1 MVDNALTFNSV
12 DFLPASYRE
21 EGHQQRTQGWRIAVL
36 LIIGGCLVGAT
47 IYQERLYRLAARE
60 LNEVSAQHTKTISLT
75 SELANL
81 ETKLNQARSEA
92 ELLTYLR
99 HPWPR
104 TRILASVLSQLPEA
118 ITLTELHIARE
129 MPPAA
134 PVQPSPPPT
143 DPKAAVKVP
152 LATESDLTKLREER
166 DPAFWV
172 VSVQGTTTEAAA
184 LHEFL
189 GCLARES
196 IFTKVDLGSI
206 SSSPTTPGASQ
217 FTARLVIRPGYGQ
230 PHGPKVA
237 AALAGMPDHGA
248 KEQVR

>member
-21 EGHQQRTQGWRIAVL
+21 EGHKQRTKVWRVGL
-36 LIIGGCLVGAT
+36 LLVVGGAIVAAT
-47 IYQERLYRLAARE
+47 IYQERLYRLATSE
-60 LNEVSAQHTKTISLT
+60 LNEVSDQYAKTISLT
-75 SELANL
+75 DQLVDLQA
-81 ETKLNQARSEA
+81 KLDQARSKA

-118 ITLTELHIARE
+118 ITLTEIHITRE
-129 MPPAA
+129 TPPAA
-134 PVQPSPPPT
+134 PVQPSPPPS
-143 DPKAAVKVP
+143 DPKAVVKVP
-152 LATESDLTKLREER
+152 LPAESDLAKLREER

-172 VSVQGTTTEAAA
+172 VSVHGTTVEAAA

-189 GCLARES
+189 GRLGRES
-196 IFTKVDLGSI
+196 LFTKVDLGSI
-206 SSSPTTPGASQ
+206 ASSTTTPGASQ
-217 FTARLVIRPGYGQ
+217 FTARLIVRPGYGQ
-230 PHGPKVA
+230 PHGPKPAEV
-237 AALAGMPDHGA
+237 LAGKTDSSV